1 MTITRRPARRNYD
14 RMPQNRN
21 GIEFFYRNLIA
32 WGVSLSVA
40 NGRIVIHAPGNN
52 VSPAL
57 EKEVRKRE
65 QKLLAHLGTL
75 NKQKSGSLR

>member
-1 MTITRRPARRNYD
+1 MKTAYRPTRNYD
-14 RMPQNRN
+14 RMPANRN

-32 WGVSLSVA
+32 WGVSLSVDS
-40 NGRIVIHAPGNN
+40 GRIVIHAPGNN

-65 QKLLAHLGTL
+65 AKLLAHLGTL
-75 NKQKSGSLR
+75 EQSK